1 MSIFSF
7 SNKYLKSF
15 QKGLAAMVL
24 TAVGFSQILMPVQ
37 AGHVTEAVTS
47 SSLDANWPSGPSV
60 NSQAAILI
68 EAETGTILYEK
79 NIHQKNTTCKNVRPI
94 YIP

>member
-47 SSLDANWPSGPSV
+47 SSLDANWPS
-60 NSQAAILI
+60 
-68 EAETGTILYEK
+68 
-79 NIHQKNTTCKNVRPI
+79 
-94 YIP
+94 